1 MLAHKLCCFTIALI
15 AASSLPASQQSVS
28 LDPDKTDIRF
38 TLHDV
43 LHTVHGKFKLKKESS
58 IQFDPD
64 SSKASGE
71 IDIDVAGGSTGSGS
85 RDRRMHEEVLESQRY
100 PEAKFTVSRI
110 DGKLDPQGQST
121 IAVHGTFNIHGA
133 DHDLTLIFQAERAG
147 QQYVLTTHFV
157 IPYVEWGM
165 KNPST
170 FVLKVDQFV
179 EMDIKTTIHGEP

>member
-1 MLAHKLCCFTIALI
+1 MALT
-15 AASSLPASQQSVS
+15 AASSLAASQQSVS

-38 TLHDV
+38 ALQSL
-43 LHTVHGKFKLKKESS
+43 LHTVHGKFKLKKAAS

-64 SSKASGE
+64 SSAASGE
-71 IDIDVAGGSTGSGS
+71 IVIDVASGS
-85 RDRRMHEEVLESQRY
+85 SGSRARDRRMLEDILESQRY

-110 DGKLDPQGQST
+110 DGKLDPQGEST

>member
-1 MLAHKLCCFTIALI
+1 MALT
-15 AASSLPASQQSVS
+15 AVSSLAASQQSVS

-38 TLHDV
+38 TVHDV
-43 LHTVHGKFKLKKESS
+43 LHTVHGKFKLKSGS

-71 IDIDVAGGSTGSGS
+71 IDIDVASGFSGS
-85 RDRRMHEEVLESQRY
+85 RARDRRMLEEVLESQRY

-110 DGKLDPQGQST
+110 DGKLDPQGEST
-121 IAVHGTFNIHGA
+121 IAVHGTFNVHGA
-133 DHDLTLIFQAERAG
+133 DHELTLIFQAERAG
-147 QQYVLTTHFV
+147 QQYVLSTHFV

-170 FVLKVDQFV
+170 FLRKVDQFV
-179 EMDIKTTIHGEP
+179 EMDIKTTIHGQP